1 MASFRMRWTDVD
13 RQIFRLAIPNI
24 LTNISV
30 PLISSVD
37 TALMGGLSVRHL
49 GALGLGAMIFNF
61 LYWNFGFLRMGTT
74 GMTAQAF
81 GAGREEQVFANLLR
95 GVFTAFVLALFLILL
110 QAPLLQLSLFLL
122 RVPEELQRLTAQYFS
137 IRIFAAPASLSLYV
151 VLGWY
156 FGRQNARF
164 PMVLTI
170 IINVIN
176 VLLSYYLVAFK
187 EWSIRGV
194 AWGTVVAQYIGLV
207 IGLGVIFY
215 NYRGALLN
223 GWQIFNWKWSGFKDF
238 FVINRDIFIRTLFLS
253 TAFAFFNAQSAEMGT
268 YVLAANV
275 IFLQFLNWMS
285 YGIDGFAFA
294 TESIVGKYL
303 GGENLVKLNQTVK
316 RVFFWGF
323 VVALF
328 YMLLY
333 GFGGNH
339 LFALFTDEY
348 IPEAYKKEILLWTI
362 LTPLLAFWSYI
373 WDGIFVG
380 MTASAAMRNS
390 MIVAFVFYMAA
401 HFPLTYMFELRGML
415 MALNVFL
422 LGRAVFQFLL
432 FRKYGWSLK

>member
-1 MASFRMRWTDVD
+1 MALLQWRWTDVD
-13 RQIFRLAIPNI
+13 KQILRLAIPNI

-37 TALMGGLSVRHL
+37 TALMGGLSVNHL
-49 GALGLGAMIFNF
+49 GAMGLGAMIFNF

-81 GAGREEQVFANLLR
+81 GAKREEEVFANLLR
-95 GVFTAFVLALFLILL
+95 GLLTAFFLAVVLIVFQEPLGRLALY
-110 QAPLLQLSLFLL
+110 LL
-122 RVPEELQRLTAQYFS
+122 RVPEDLRELTSLYFS
-137 IRIFAAPASLSLYV
+137 IRIFAAPASLGLYV

-170 IINVIN
+170 IINVVN
-176 VLLSYYLVAFK
+176 ALLSYYLVQYR
-187 EWSIRGV
+187 EWSIKGV
-194 AWGTVVAQYIGLV
+194 AWGTVVAQFLGLL
-207 IGLGVIFY
+207 IGLGVILY
-215 NYRGALLN
+215 NYHRALFR
-223 GWQIFNWKWSGFKDF
+223 GWQVFDWQWSGFRNF
-238 FVINRDIFIRTLFLS
+238 FVVNRDIFIRTLFLS

-268 YVLAANV
+268 FILAANV

-294 TESIVGKYL
+294 TESVVGKYL
-303 GGENLVKLNQTVK
+303 GEQNSKKLDQTLK
-316 RVFFWGF
+316 RVFLWGLL
-323 VVALF
+323 VAVS
-328 YMLLY
+328 YMMVY
-333 GFGGNH
+333 GLGGQE

-348 IPEAYKKEILLWTI
+348 IPDEFRQEVLLWVV

-373 WDGIFVG
+373 WDGIYVG

-390 MIVAFVFYMAA
+390 MIVAFMLYMAV
-401 HFPLTYMFELRGML
+401 HYPLTHFFGLRGML

-422 LGRAVFQFLL
+422 IGRALFQFLL
-432 FRKYGWSLK
+432 FKRHGWTLE